1 MRIVVQRVK
10 KASVSVGNN
19 ISGEIDKGLLIF
31 IGVGEEDTEE
41 DVHWLSK
48 KLMNLR
54 IFNDFDGKMNLS
66 LLDVKGEALLI
77 SQFTLYASTKKGNR
91 PSFIKSADPVLGEKL
106 YNYFIAY
113 LKKEYKLNVAS
124 GIFGAMMDV
133 DLINDGPVTIIMD
146 SKNKE

>member
-10 KASVSVGNN
+10 KASVCVGNDL
-19 ISGEIDKGLLIF
+19 SGEIEKGLLVF
-31 IGVGEEDTEE
+31 LGVGKEDTEE

-54 IFNDFDGKMNLS
+54 IFNDLEDKMNLS
-66 LLDVKGEALLI
+66 LLDINGEVLLI

>member
-1 MRIVVQRVK
+1 MRVVVQRVK
-10 KASVSVGNN
+10 KACVSVNN
-19 ISGEIDKGLLIF
+19 ELSGEIEKGLLVF
-31 IGVGEEDTEE
+31 LGVGKEDTEE

-48 KLMNLR
+48 KIMNLR
-54 IFNDFDGKMNLS
+54 IFNDPDGKMNLS
-66 LLDVKGEALLI
+66 LLDIKGEVLLI

-106 YNYFIAY
+106 YNYFLQH
-113 LKKEYKLNVAS
+113 LKNEYKLNVAS
-124 GIFGAMMDV
+124 GKFGAMMNV

>member
-10 KASVSVGNN
+10 KASVCVGNN
-19 ISGEIDKGLLIF
+19 LSGEIEKGLLVF
-31 IGVGEEDTEE
+31 LGVGKVDTEE

-54 IFNDFDGKMNLS
+54 IFNDLEGKMNLS
-66 LLDVKGEALLI
+66 LLDVKGEVLMI

-106 YNYFIAY
+106 YNYFIQY
-113 LKKEYKLNVAS
+113 LKKEYKLSIAS